1 MRFDRGANAGVHLAR
16 ASMRKHLLLEAR
28 QSGQDFSAALECNL
42 GFFRF
47 AVYMTYSFLPKFSGA
62 GFAPNCG

>member
-1 MRFDRGANAGVHLAR
+1 MRFDRGANARVHLAR

-42 GFFRF
+42 GFFDRKQMGSELTIDTT
-47 AVYMTYSFLPKFSGA
+47 AALR
-62 GFAPNCG
+62 